1 MADHDKTHKLFF
13 NHRRLVHDFFVGYL
27 PREWT
32 ERMDFATLE
41 PVQASLI
48 GKDLSERHGDR
59 IWRVRW
65 YPEDSE
71 SRQGD
76 WFYFYLLLEFQS
88 SPSPFMPLRL
98 HNYVGHVLE
107 DLVRQPKLVP
117 GRRLPPVVAMVSYD
131 GLRPWTG
138 PLDLGSLFVP
148 VPESVRRH
156 LPQLRPLFVDE
167 SRSAPVADADNL
179 AALFFQVNTNR
190 SPEAL
195 PRLAQALDARL
206 PVEEE
211 PELRQ
216 DFARLI
222 LRMLRRSF
230 PGATIPEVA
239 SLEEIPMVGQHMT
252 EWYKQTMSEARS
264 EAWSEGRSEGRREG
278 RSAGRKEGEVEGMRR
293 LLLEQ
298 LRLRFGSLPLPVRR
312 RIKAL
317 QSAAELRALAGKVL
331 VASSL
336 EEMGLA

>member
-32 ERMDFATLE
+32 ERMDFTTLE

-65 YPEDSE
+65 FPEEGE
-71 SRQGD
+71 SREGD

-88 SPSPFMPLRL
+88 KPAPFMPLRL

-117 GRRLPPVVAMVSYD
+117 GRRLPPVVALVSYD
-131 GLRPWTG
+131 GLRPWPG

-148 VPESVRRH
+148 VPKSVQQH

-167 SRSAPVADADNL
+167 SRSAPPPETDNL

-190 SPEAL
+190 SPEDL
-195 PRLAQALDARL
+195 PRLAQTLNARL
-206 PVEEE
+206 PIKEE

-222 LRMLRRSF
+222 LRMLRQSL

-239 SLEEIPMVGQHMT
+239 SLEEIPMVGQHMAQ
-252 EWYKQTMSEARS
+252 WYKQTMREARS
-264 EAWSEGRSEGRREG
+264 EGRQQ
-278 RSAGRKEGEVEGMRR
+278 GEVEGMRR
-293 LLLEQ
+293 LLLELLKQ
-298 LRLRFGSLPLPVRR
+298 RFGSLSLPVRR
-312 RIKAL
+312 RIKAIESAIEL
-317 QSAAELRALAGKVL
+317 QSLAGKVL